1 MKKIFSVFVALLCTT
16 AQANYIESEGNATI
30 QSGQLIQAKKQAISD
45 ALRKAALSQKAN
57 LISNSMLD
65 SHGQLHETVIL
76 KSNLSIQKIDIL
88 EETSAGKNHY
98 VKAGIHFLKDT
109 DPNSCSSNRLRKQV
123 AVKVIRDGNIT
134 SDATHDLSA
143 VLRAASKKM
152 NRLIQNES
160 GFVLKK
166 QYQYKS
172 YYGASFLPSNGKT
185 NTQLITIMAKW
196 HQPDR
201 MKNITYDLYRG
212 LTASFNY
219 LDSITRLVET
229 DVENTLPVNKE
240 FKLSVVY
247 HDNKPPFEQHEITQI
262 FEALPVDYFSDQN
275 AARLDHQVEAWLTES
290 WQQVKSQFN
299 CQPPITHVS
308 VKAKSIQLQMGSM
321 HNITIGQLLLVLPL
335 NYIDDITEKLNSD
348 FIDLFKVISVKK
360 NSSLVIPLG
369 RDLSEMQPLSEQKFV
384 IAL

>member
-1 MKKIFSVFVALLCTT
+1 MKKVIGVFLAFVCTT

-30 QSGQLIQAKKQAISD
+30 QSGELIQAKKLAISD

-57 LISNSMLD
+57 LVSNSMLD
-65 SHGQLHETVIL
+65 SAGQLHETVIL

-98 VKAGIHFLKDT
+98 VKAGIHFLKDA
-109 DPNSCSSNRLRKQV
+109 DPSSCSSNRLRKQV
-123 AVKVIRDGNIT
+123 AVKVIRDTNIT
-134 SDATHDLSA
+134 SDSTHDLSA
-143 VLRAASKKM
+143 ILRTASKTM
-152 NRLIQNES
+152 NRLVQNEN

-172 YYGASFLPSNGKT
+172 YYGESFLPSNGKT
-185 NTQLITIMAKW
+185 NTQMITIMAKW
-196 HQPDR
+196 HQPDLAT
-201 MKNITYDLYRG
+201 NITDDVYRG
-212 LTASFNY
+212 LTASFEY
-219 LDSITRLVET
+219 LDSITRMVSV
-229 DVENTLPVNKE
+229 DIENTLPVNKE
-240 FKLSVVY
+240 FKLSMVY
-247 HDNKPPFEQHEITQI
+247 QDNKPPFEQHEITKI
-262 FEALPVDYFSDQN
+262 FAATPVDYFSDQN
-275 AARLDHQVEAWLTES
+275 AARLDHQVEAWLTQS
-290 WQQVKSQFN
+290 WRKVKAQFN

-308 VKAKSIQLQMGSM
+308 VKPKSIQLQMGSL
-321 HNITIGQLLLVLPL
+321 HNITLGQLLLVLPL
-335 NYIDDITEKLNSD
+335 DYTDNITERLSSD

>member
-1 MKKIFSVFVALLCTT
+1 MKKVIGVFLAFVCTT

-30 QSGQLIQAKKQAISD
+30 QPGELIQAKKLAISD

-57 LISNSMLD
+57 LVSNSMLD
-65 SHGQLHETVIL
+65 SAGQLHETVIL

-98 VKAGIHFLKDT
+98 VKAGIHFLKDA
-109 DPNSCSSNRLRKQV
+109 DPSSCSSNRLRKQV
-123 AVKVIRDGNIT
+123 AVKVIRDTNIT
-134 SDATHDLSA
+134 SDSTHDLSA
-143 VLRAASKKM
+143 ILRTASKTM
-152 NRLIQNES
+152 NRLVQNEN

-172 YYGASFLPSNGKT
+172 YYGESFLPSNGKT
-185 NTQLITIMAKW
+185 NTQMITIMAKW
-196 HQPDR
+196 HQPDLAT
-201 MKNITYDLYRG
+201 NITDDVYRG
-212 LTASFNY
+212 LTASFEY
-219 LDSITRLVET
+219 LDSITRMVSV
-229 DVENTLPVNKE
+229 DIENTLPVNKE
-240 FKLSVVY
+240 FKLSMVY
-247 HDNKPPFEQHEITQI
+247 QDNKPPFEQHEITKI
-262 FEALPVDYFSDQN
+262 FAATPVDYFSDQN
-275 AARLDHQVEAWLTES
+275 AARLDHQVEAWLTQS
-290 WQQVKSQFN
+290 WRKVKAQFN

-308 VKAKSIQLQMGSM
+308 VKPKSIQLQMGSL
-321 HNITIGQLLLVLPL
+321 HNITLGQLLLVLPL
-335 NYIDDITEKLNSD
+335 DYTDNITEKLSSD

>member
-1 MKKIFSVFVALLCTT
+1 MKKVIGVFLAFVCTT

-30 QSGQLIQAKKQAISD
+30 QPGELIQAKKLAISD

-57 LISNSMLD
+57 LVSNSMLD
-65 SHGQLHETVIL
+65 SAGQLHETVIL

-98 VKAGIHFLKDT
+98 VKAGIHFLKDA
-109 DPNSCSSNRLRKQV
+109 DPSSCSSNRLRKQV
-123 AVKVIRDGNIT
+123 AVKVIRDTNIT
-134 SDATHDLSA
+134 SDSTHDLSA
-143 VLRAASKKM
+143 ILRTASKTM
-152 NRLIQNES
+152 NRLVQNEN

-172 YYGASFLPSNGKT
+172 YYGESFLPSNGKT
-185 NTQLITIMAKW
+185 NTQMITIMAKW
-196 HQPDR
+196 HQPDLAT
-201 MKNITYDLYRG
+201 NITDDVYRG
-212 LTASFNY
+212 LTASFEY
-219 LDSITRLVET
+219 LDSITRMVSV
-229 DVENTLPVNKE
+229 DIENTLPVNKE
-240 FKLSVVY
+240 FKLSMVY
-247 HDNKPPFEQHEITQI
+247 QDNKPPFEQHEITKI
-262 FEALPVDYFSDQN
+262 FAATPVDYFSDQN
-275 AARLDHQVEAWLTES
+275 AARLDHQVEAWLTQS
-290 WQQVKSQFN
+290 WRKVKAQFN

-308 VKAKSIQLQMGSM
+308 VKPKSIQLQMGSL
-321 HNITIGQLLLVLPL
+321 HNITLGQLLLVLPL
-335 NYIDDITEKLNSD
+335 DYTDNITERLSSD

>member
-1 MKKIFSVFVALLCTT
+1 MKKVIGVFLAFVCTT

-30 QSGQLIQAKKQAISD
+30 QSGELIQAKKLAISD

-57 LISNSMLD
+57 LVSNSMLD
-65 SHGQLHETVIL
+65 SAGQLHETVIL

-98 VKAGIHFLKDT
+98 VKAGIHFLKDA
-109 DPNSCSSNRLRKQV
+109 DPSSCSSNRLRKQV
-123 AVKVIRDGNIT
+123 AVKVIRDTNIT
-134 SDATHDLSA
+134 SDSTHDLSA
-143 VLRAASKKM
+143 ILRTASKTM
-152 NRLIQNES
+152 NRLVQNEN

-172 YYGASFLPSNGKT
+172 YYGESFLPSNGKT
-185 NTQLITIMAKW
+185 NTQMITIMAKW
-196 HQPDR
+196 HQPDLAT
-201 MKNITYDLYRG
+201 NITDDVYRG
-212 LTASFNY
+212 LTASFEY
-219 LDSITRLVET
+219 LDSITRMVSV
-229 DVENTLPVNKE
+229 DIENTLPVNKE
-240 FKLSVVY
+240 FKLSMVY
-247 HDNKPPFEQHEITQI
+247 QDNKPPFEQHEITKI
-262 FEALPVDYFSDQN
+262 FAATPVDYFSDQN
-275 AARLDHQVEAWLTES
+275 AARLDHQVEAWLTQS
-290 WQQVKSQFN
+290 WRKVKAQFN

-308 VKAKSIQLQMGSM
+308 VKPKSIQLQMGSL
-321 HNITIGQLLLVLPL
+321 HNITLGQLLLVLPL
-335 NYIDDITEKLNSD
+335 DYTDNITEKLSSD